1 MPTHRT
7 FLTQVGQ
14 AGWFSPAYVVMYV
27 YLAGDPSKENKMDFA
42 GFMAGYTNFPAQRT
56 TE

>member
-14 AGWFSPAYVVMYV
+14 AGGFSPAYVVMYV

-42 GFMAGYTNFPAQRT
+42 GFMAGNTKFPAQRT